1 MSTLL
6 LSALLVSAQT
16 KVVPQMK
23 KGMKKTYVTEASFV
37 LPSNQSLTISSET
50 VYEVTDTTSDGYILD
65 IYITDATTNAKDA
78 ESRIYSLATEMLKGV
93 HTKYTTD
100 KEGKV
105 MKVLE
110 AEDVIT
116 RTNGMLDK
124 VLSGVTLPESTNAG
138 DLRQQLTGNL
148 NEESLLESVRIST
161 SPLALNGKT
170 TNANNSTFIS
180 SSSANLVVHEG
191 AVMRSGNY
199 NWQLGGS
206 QKLVLAGGK
215 YAPFS
220 PVGHMSFAMF
230 SNAVLQAVHSSGS
243 LRFEASKADACWR
256 VIGDRPSA
264 VTGSG
269 VNVYG
274 ESSASTARSGG
285 KAFRVNVADVSEG
298 VDFTVPM
305 IRTASDRSS
314 GRETFAWFM
323 FEKYGKGTMAL
334 TGDGKDVRME
344 SKLYGGTLLL
354 AESDIMT
361 NEVQLLGGNFAVDA
375 GKTNALGALTAST
388 NGMLTVGADGLL
400 SFASFTPGANLA
412 KGAVTIDAP
421 LTGDHLKFNAD
432 ISSSMGY
439 FRWKDDTDATK
450 RWHVR
455 QAANGYLH
463 PVRVGTIAIR

>member
-124 VLSGVTLPESTNAG
+124 LLNGVPLPESTNAG

-148 NEESLLESVRIST
+148 NEESLLESVRMST

-170 TNANNSTFIS
+170 ISTGTDEEYDTDQGIRMKRTYTVNGKNSIQ
-180 SSSANLVVHEG
+180 SSAKINMSTEEMKKMMAGLFEKLLPELPDDFMETMGEMVKNLKLDASEN
-191 AVMRSGNY
+191 ATY
-199 NWQLGGS
+199 TLGKDGWVKS
-206 QKLVLAGGK
+206 IT
-215 YAPFS
+215 S
-220 PVGHMSFAMF
+220 
-230 SNAVLQAVHSSGS
+230 
-243 LRFEASKADACWR
+243 
-256 VIGDRPSA
+256 
-264 VTGSG
+264 
-269 VNVYG
+269 
-274 ESSASTARSGG
+274 ESS
-285 KAFRVNVADVSEG
+285 F
-298 VDFTVPM
+298 
-305 IRTASDRSS
+305 
-314 GRETFAWFM
+314 
-323 FEKYGKGTMAL
+323 
-334 TGDGKDVRME
+334 
-344 SKLYGGTLLL
+344 
-354 AESDIMT
+354 
-361 NEVQLLGGNFAVDA
+361 
-375 GKTNALGALTAST
+375 
-388 NGMLTVGADGLL
+388 
-400 SFASFTPGANLA
+400 
-412 KGAVTIDAP
+412 
-421 LTGDHLKFNAD
+421 
-432 ISSSMGY
+432 SSMGTSL
-439 FRWKDDTDATK
+439 KVNTK
-450 RWHVR
+450 VT
-455 QAANGYLH
+455 QK
-463 PVRVGTIAIR
+463 

>member
-65 IYITDATTNAKDA
+65 IYITDATTDAKDA

-124 VLSGVTLPESTNAG
+124 ILSGVPLPESTNAG

-170 TNANNSTFIS
+170 ISTGTDEEYDTDQGIKMKRTYTVNGKNSIQSSAKINMSTEEMKKMMAGLFEKLLPELPGDFMETMGEMVKNLKLDASENANYT
-180 SSSANLVVHEG
+180 
-191 AVMRSGNY
+191 
-199 NWQLGGS
+199 LGKDGWVKS
-206 QKLVLAGGK
+206 IT
-215 YAPFS
+215 S
-220 PVGHMSFAMF
+220 
-230 SNAVLQAVHSSGS
+230 
-243 LRFEASKADACWR
+243 
-256 VIGDRPSA
+256 
-264 VTGSG
+264 
-269 VNVYG
+269 
-274 ESSASTARSGG
+274 ESS
-285 KAFRVNVADVSEG
+285 F
-298 VDFTVPM
+298 
-305 IRTASDRSS
+305 
-314 GRETFAWFM
+314 
-323 FEKYGKGTMAL
+323 
-334 TGDGKDVRME
+334 
-344 SKLYGGTLLL
+344 
-354 AESDIMT
+354 
-361 NEVQLLGGNFAVDA
+361 
-375 GKTNALGALTAST
+375 
-388 NGMLTVGADGLL
+388 
-400 SFASFTPGANLA
+400 
-412 KGAVTIDAP
+412 
-421 LTGDHLKFNAD
+421 
-432 ISSSMGY
+432 SSMGTSL
-439 FRWKDDTDATK
+439 KVNTK
-450 RWHVR
+450 VT
-455 QAANGYLH
+455 QK
-463 PVRVGTIAIR
+463 

>member
-170 TNANNSTFIS
+170 ISTGTDEEYDTDQGIRMKRTYTVNGKNSIQSSAKINMSTEEMKKMMAGLFEKLLPELPDDFMETMGEMVKNLKLDASENATYTLGKDGWVKSITSESTF
-180 SSSANLVVHEG
+180 
-191 AVMRSGNY
+191 
-199 NWQLGGS
+199 
-206 QKLVLAGGK
+206 
-215 YAPFS
+215 
-220 PVGHMSFAMF
+220 
-230 SNAVLQAVHSSGS
+230 
-243 LRFEASKADACWR
+243 
-256 VIGDRPSA
+256 
-264 VTGSG
+264 
-269 VNVYG
+269 
-274 ESSASTARSGG
+274 
-285 KAFRVNVADVSEG
+285 
-298 VDFTVPM
+298 
-305 IRTASDRSS
+305 
-314 GRETFAWFM
+314 
-323 FEKYGKGTMAL
+323 
-334 TGDGKDVRME
+334 
-344 SKLYGGTLLL
+344 
-354 AESDIMT
+354 
-361 NEVQLLGGNFAVDA
+361 
-375 GKTNALGALTAST
+375 
-388 NGMLTVGADGLL
+388 
-400 SFASFTPGANLA
+400 
-412 KGAVTIDAP
+412 
-421 LTGDHLKFNAD
+421 
-432 ISSSMGY
+432 SSMGTSL
-439 FRWKDDTDATK
+439 KVNTK
-450 RWHVR
+450 VT
-455 QAANGYLH
+455 QK
-463 PVRVGTIAIR
+463 